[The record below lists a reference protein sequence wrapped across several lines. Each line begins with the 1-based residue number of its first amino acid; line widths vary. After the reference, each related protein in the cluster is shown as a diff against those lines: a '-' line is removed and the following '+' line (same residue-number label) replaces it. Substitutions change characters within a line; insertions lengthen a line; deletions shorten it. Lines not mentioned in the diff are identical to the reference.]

1 MTDTI
6 QTPADTADTDAS
18 EAVPAEEFLHLHPA
32 DIIIGSNVR
41 TDVRADHKEFCKS
54 IKERGVLEAVTVYR
68 NEDGQYV
75 LLRGQRRTITAAK
88 VGTPTGL
95 IPARVVPQPAD
106 ADRIGDQMV
115 ENIHRAGMREA
126 EIVAGVEQLALL
138 GVSAAQIAKRTS
150 IDRPTVNAALA
161 VTKADQ
167 SRNRLDAGDLTLE
180 EAAIFAEFEHDP
192 EAVERLENA
201 KRYRQSLAHVAQRL
215 RDEAAEREADAAEV
229 ERLRA
234 EGLPVLSAEEV
245 AEVAEADE
253 VLRIE
258 RLVTED
264 GEPLPEEEWPD
275 VPGARVQVVKEW
287 VYAEDEYDEEQED
300 GSDEE
305 DEDDEPYQQYVPV
318 WVVTDLA
325 ASGLRRR
332 GGGSGTTTADSG
344 NESESEEEAEARR
357 EERRR
362 VIANNKAWASGDGA
376 PRVAGRVRGPQD
388 RPEGCRGP
396 DLRGRRDRPPL
407 AEQGD
412 GPPAPDALH
421 AARDRRPD
429 RLLRRGV
436 RGVPQD
442 RDQGEHAEGRDHDH
456 SRRRRCRVGG
466 HDRQALVAQPDRV
479 GCPRARRARGVGLP
493 AQRGRADPARRGAV
507 AEHRGRRRR
516 RRRGQRQR
524 RLIGSPSPTEGG
536 SFLWRTALSGIETIE

>member
-6 QTPADTADTDAS
+6 QTPAATATDEAS
-18 EAVPAEEFLHLHPA
+18 EAVQAEEFLYLDPA
-32 DIIIGSNVR
+32 EIIIGTNVR
-41 TDVRADHKEFCKS
+41 TDLRADHKEFRKS

-75 LLRGQRRTITAAK
+75 LLRGQRRTVTAAE

-150 IDRPTVNAALA
+150 IDRPTVNAGLA

-167 SRNRLDAGDLTLE
+167 SRNRLDSGDLTLE

-201 KRYRQSLAHVAQRL
+201 KRWRRSLAHEAQRL

-245 AEVAEADE
+245 EEADE

-264 GEPLPEEEWPD
+264 GEPLAEEEWPN

-287 VYAEDEYDEEQED
+287 VYPEDD
-300 GSDEE
+300 SDEE
-305 DEDDEPYQQYVPV
+305 HEDDEPAEPYQQYVPV
-318 WVVTDLA
+318 WVVTDLD

-332 GGGSGTTTADSG
+332 GGGSSSTASADEG
-344 NESESEEEAEARR
+344 GESEEEAEARR

-362 VIANNKAWASGDGA
+362 VIANNEAWASAETVRREWLATFVARKTAPKGA
-376 PRVAGRVRGPQD
+376 EALICEAVVTGHHSLSKAMDHRHPMLFTLLGVDVPTGYYGAGYEECHKIATKASTPKAAAMTTLAAIVAAWEATTGKHSWRNPTAWDARVLG
-388 RPEGCRGP
+388 
-396 DLRGRRDRPPL
+396 
-407 AEQGD
+407 
-412 GPPAPDALH
+412 
-421 AARDRRPD
+421 
-429 RLLRRGV
+429 
-436 RGVPQD
+436 
-442 RDQGEHAEGRDHDH
+442 
-456 SRRRRCRVGG
+456 
-466 HDRQALVAQPDRV
+466 ALVEWGYQPSEVERILL
-479 GCPRARRARGVGLP
+479 GEEP
-493 AQRGRADPARRGAV
+493 Q
-507 AEHRGRRRR
+507 
-516 RRRGQRQR
+516 
-524 RLIGSPSPTEGG
+524 PSTETDGDDNAG
-536 SFLWRTALSGIETIE
+536 EASDSAA

>member
-6 QTPADTADTDAS
+6 QTPADTAAD
-18 EAVPAEEFLHLHPA
+18 EATEVVQAEEFLYLDPA
-32 DIIIGSNVR
+32 DIIIGTNVR
-41 TDVRADHKEFCKS
+41 TDLRADHKEFRKS

-75 LLRGQRRTITAAK
+75 LLRGQRRTVTAAE

-167 SRNRLDAGDLTLE
+167 SRNRLDSGDLTLE

-201 KRYRQSLAHVAQRL
+201 KRWRRSLAHEAQRL

-234 EGLPVLSAEEV
+234 EGLPVLSAEDVE
-245 AEVAEADE
+245 EADE

-264 GEPLPEEEWPD
+264 GEPLPEEEWPN
-275 VPGARVQVVKEW
+275 VPGARVHVVKEW
-287 VYAEDEYDEEQED
+287 VYPEDEYDEESED
-300 GSDEE
+300 GDESE
-305 DEDDEPYQQYVPV
+305 DEDYEPAEPYQQYVPV

-332 GGGSGTTTADSG
+332 GFSGSTTTDSSDEG
-344 NESESEEEAEARR
+344 ESEEEAEARR

-362 VIANNKAWASGDGA
+362 VIANNKAWASAETVRREWLATFVARKTAPKGA
-376 PRVAGRVRGPQD
+376 EALICEAVVTGHHSLSKAMDHRHPMLFTLLGVD
-388 RPEGCRGP
+388 RPTGYYG
-396 DLRGRRDRPPL
+396 
-407 AEQGD
+407 A
-412 GPPAPDALH
+412 
-421 AARDRRPD
+421 
-429 RLLRRGV
+429 
-436 RGVPQD
+436 
-442 RDQGEHAEGRDHDH
+442 
-456 SRRRRCRVGG
+456 G
-466 HDRQALVAQPDRV
+466 HDECHKIATKASTPKAATMTTLAAVIAAWEATTGKHSWRNPTAWDARVLGALVEWGYQPSDVERILL
-479 GCPRARRARGVGLP
+479 GEEP
-493 AQRGRADPARRGAV
+493 QTST
-507 AEHRGRRRR
+507 
-516 RRRGQRQR
+516 
-524 RLIGSPSPTEGG
+524 GSDEPEDEASGTEA
-536 SFLWRTALSGIETIE
+536 SDSAA

>member
-6 QTPADTADTDAS
+6 ETPADTAAD
-18 EAVPAEEFLHLHPA
+18 EATEAAQAEEFLYLDPA
-32 DIIIGSNVR
+32 DIIIGTNVR
-41 TDVRADHKEFCKS
+41 TDLRADHKEFRKS

-68 NEDGQYV
+68 NEDGQHV
-75 LLRGQRRTITAAK
+75 LLRGQRRTVTAAE

-167 SRNRLDAGDLTLE
+167 SRNRLDSGDLTLE

-201 KRYRQSLAHVAQRL
+201 KRWRRSLAHEAQRL

-245 AEVAEADE
+245 AEADE

-264 GEPLPEEEWPD
+264 GEPLPEEEWPN
-275 VPGARVQVVKEW
+275 VPGARVHVVKEW
-287 VYAEDEYDEEQED
+287 VYPEDEYDEESED
-300 GSDEE
+300 GDESE
-305 DEDDEPYQQYVPV
+305 DEDYEPAEPYRQYVPV

-325 ASGLRRR
+325 ACGLRRR
-332 GGGSGTTTADSG
+332 GASGSTTADSSDEG
-344 NESESEEEAEARR
+344 ESEEQAEARR

-362 VIANNKAWASGDGA
+362 VIANNKAWASAETVRREWLATFVARKTAPKGA
-376 PRVAGRVRGPQD
+376 EALICEAVVTGHHSLSKAMDHRHPMLFTLLGIDVPTGYYGAGYEECHKIATKASTPKAATMTTLAAIVAAWEATTGKHSWRSPTAWDARVLG
-388 RPEGCRGP
+388 
-396 DLRGRRDRPPL
+396 
-407 AEQGD
+407 
-412 GPPAPDALH
+412 ALVEWGYQ
-421 AARDRRPD
+421 PSEVE
-429 RLLRRGV
+429 RLLL
-436 RGVPQD
+436 
-442 RDQGEHAEGRDHDH
+442 GEEQSTGSDEPGAEASDDEA
-456 SRRRRCRVGG
+456 S
-466 HDRQALVAQPDRV
+466 DSAA
-479 GCPRARRARGVGLP
+479 
-493 AQRGRADPARRGAV
+493 
-507 AEHRGRRRR
+507 
-516 RRRGQRQR
+516 
-524 RLIGSPSPTEGG
+524 
-536 SFLWRTALSGIETIE
+536 

>member
-1 MTDTI
+1 MEDNRMTDTI
-6 QTPADTADTDAS
+6 QTPADTATDEATDA
-18 EAVPAEEFLHLHPA
+18 VQAEEFLYLDPA
-32 DIIIGSNVR
+32 DIIIGTNVR
-41 TDVRADHKEFCKS
+41 TDLRPDHKEFRKS

-75 LLRGQRRTITAAK
+75 LLRGQRRTVTAAE

-167 SRNRLDAGDLTLE
+167 SRNRLDSGDLTLE

-192 EAVERLENA
+192 EAVQRLENA
-201 KRYRQSLAHVAQRL
+201 KRWRRSLTHEAQRL
-215 RDEAAEREADAAEV
+215 RDEAAERDADAAEV

-234 EGLPVLSAEEV
+234 EGLPVLSAE
-245 AEVAEADE
+245 EVAEADE

-264 GEPLPEEEWPD
+264 GEPLPEEEWPN

-287 VYAEDEYDEEQED
+287 VYPEDEYDEEHED
-300 GSDEE
+300 DG
-305 DEDDEPYQQYVPV
+305 DEDDEPAEPYQQYMPV
-318 WVVTDLA
+318 WVVTDLD

-332 GGGSGTTTADSG
+332 GGSGSTTTDSG
-344 NESESEEEAEARR
+344 DESESDEEAEARR

-362 VIANNKAWASGDGA
+362 VIANNKAWASAETVRREWLATFVARKTAPKGA
-376 PRVAGRVRGPQD
+376 
-388 RPEGCRGP
+388 E
-396 DLRGRRDRPPL
+396 
-407 AEQGD
+407 
-412 GPPAPDALH
+412 ALICEAVVTGH
-421 AARDRRPD
+421 HSLSKAMDHRHPMLFT
-429 RLLRRGV
+429 LLGIE
-436 RGVPQD
+436 VPT
-442 RDQGEHAEGRDHDH
+442 GYYGA
-456 SRRRRCRVGG
+456 G
-466 HDRQALVAQPDRV
+466 HDECHKIATKASTPKAATMTTLAAAVAAWEATTGKHSWRNPTAWDARVLGALVEWGYQPSEVERILLGEEPQPSTED
-479 GCPRARRARGVGLP
+479 
-493 AQRGRADPARRGAV
+493 DSDD
-507 AEHRGRRRR
+507 AEA
-516 RRRGQRQR
+516 
-524 RLIGSPSPTEGG
+524 SDS
-536 SFLWRTALSGIETIE
+536 AA

>member
-6 QTPADTADTDAS
+6 QTTADTAAEATDA
-18 EAVPAEEFLHLHPA
+18 VQAEEFLYLDPA
-32 DIIIGSNVR
+32 EIIIGTNVR
-41 TDVRADHKEFCKS
+41 TDLRADHKEFRKS

-75 LLRGQRRTITAAK
+75 LLRGQRRTVTAAE

-150 IDRPTVNAALA
+150 IDRPTVNAALV

-167 SRNRLDAGDLTLE
+167 SRNRLDSGDLTLE

-192 EAVERLENA
+192 EAVERLETA
-201 KRYRQSLAHVAQRL
+201 KRWRRSLAHEAQRL

-245 AEVAEADE
+245 AEADE

-264 GEPLPEEEWPD
+264 GESLPEEEWPN

-287 VYAEDEYDEEQED
+287 VYPEDEYDEEH
-300 GSDEE
+300 
-305 DEDDEPYQQYVPV
+305 EDDEPAEPYQQYLPV
-318 WVVTDLA
+318 WVVTDLD

-332 GGGSGTTTADSG
+332 GGGSSSTASADEG
-344 NESESEEEAEARR
+344 GESEEEAEARR

-362 VIANNKAWASGDGA
+362 VIANNKAWASAETVRREWLATFVARKTAPKGA
-376 PRVAGRVRGPQD
+376 EALICEAVVAGHHSLSKAMDHRHPMLFTLLGVDVPTGYYGAGHEECHKIATKASTPKAATMTTLAAIVAAWEATTGKHSWRNPTAWDTRVLG
-388 RPEGCRGP
+388 
-396 DLRGRRDRPPL
+396 
-407 AEQGD
+407 
-412 GPPAPDALH
+412 
-421 AARDRRPD
+421 
-429 RLLRRGV
+429 
-436 RGVPQD
+436 
-442 RDQGEHAEGRDHDH
+442 
-456 SRRRRCRVGG
+456 
-466 HDRQALVAQPDRV
+466 ALVQWGYQPSEVERILLGEKPQPSTEDDSDDD
-479 GCPRARRARGVGLP
+479 
-493 AQRGRADPARRGAV
+493 ADEASDSA
-507 AEHRGRRRR
+507 A
-516 RRRGQRQR
+516 
-524 RLIGSPSPTEGG
+524 
-536 SFLWRTALSGIETIE
+536 

>member
-6 QTPADTADTDAS
+6 QTPADTATDEAS
-18 EAVPAEEFLHLHPA
+18 EAVQAEEFLYLDPA
-32 DIIIGSNVR
+32 EIIIGTNVR
-41 TDVRADHKEFCKS
+41 TDLRADHKEFRKS

-75 LLRGQRRTITAAK
+75 LLRGQRRTVTAAE

-150 IDRPTVNAALA
+150 IDRPTVNAALV

-167 SRNRLDAGDLTLE
+167 SRNRLDSGDLTLE

-201 KRYRQSLAHVAQRL
+201 KRWRRSLAHEAQRL

-245 AEVAEADE
+245 AEADE

-264 GEPLPEEEWPD
+264 GESLPEEEWPN

-287 VYAEDEYDEEQED
+287 VYPEDEYDEDD
-300 GSDEE
+300 GGRGRRTTRPPSPTSSTCRCGSSPTSTRPACVVAAAGPAAPPAADE
-305 DEDDEPYQQYVPV
+305 
-318 WVVTDLA
+318 
-325 ASGLRRR
+325 
-332 GGGSGTTTADSG
+332 GG
-344 NESESEEEAEARR
+344 ESEEEAEARR

-362 VIANNKAWASGDGA
+362 VIANNKAWASAETVRREWLATFVARKTAPKGA
-376 PRVAGRVRGPQD
+376 EALICEAVVTGHHSLSKAMDHRHPMLFTLLGVDVPTGYYGAGYEECHKIATKASTPKAATMTTLAAIVAAWEATTGKHSWRNPTAWDARVLG
-388 RPEGCRGP
+388 
-396 DLRGRRDRPPL
+396 
-407 AEQGD
+407 
-412 GPPAPDALH
+412 
-421 AARDRRPD
+421 
-429 RLLRRGV
+429 
-436 RGVPQD
+436 
-442 RDQGEHAEGRDHDH
+442 
-456 SRRRRCRVGG
+456 
-466 HDRQALVAQPDRV
+466 ALVEWGYQPSEVERILLGEEPQPSTEDD
-479 GCPRARRARGVGLP
+479 GDDD
-493 AQRGRADPARRGAV
+493 ADEASDSA
-507 AEHRGRRRR
+507 A
-516 RRRGQRQR
+516 
-524 RLIGSPSPTEGG
+524 
-536 SFLWRTALSGIETIE
+536 

>member
-6 QTPADTADTDAS
+6 QTTPDEATDA
-18 EAVPAEEFLHLHPA
+18 VQAEEFLYIDPA
-32 DIIIGSNVR
+32 DIIIGTNVR
-41 TDVRADHKEFCKS
+41 ADLRPDHKEFRKS

-68 NEDGQYV
+68 NEEGQYV
-75 LLRGQRRTITAAK
+75 LLRGQRRTLTAAE

-126 EIVAGVEQLALL
+126 EIVAGVEQPALL

-167 SRNRLDAGDLTLE
+167 TRNRLDSGDLTLE

-192 EAVERLENA
+192 EAVQRLENT
-201 KRYRQSLAHVAQRL
+201 KRWGRSLAHESQRL

-245 AEVAEADE
+245 EEADE

-264 GEPLPEEEWPD
+264 GEPLPEEEWPN
-275 VPGARVQVVKEW
+275 VPGARVHVVKEW
-287 VYAEDEYDEEQED
+287 VYPEDAYDEESED
-300 GSDEE
+300 GTDEE
-305 DEDDEPYQQYVPV
+305 DDYEPAEPYQQYMPV

-332 GGGSGTTTADSG
+332 GGGSGSTATDSG
-344 NESESEEEAEARR
+344 DEGESEEEAEARR

-362 VIANNKAWASGDGA
+362 VIANNKAWASAETVRREWLIGFVARKTAPKCAEALICEAVVTGHHSLSKAMDHRHPMLFTLLGIDVPTGYYGA
-376 PRVAGRVRGPQD
+376 
-388 RPEGCRGP
+388 
-396 DLRGRRDRPPL
+396 
-407 AEQGD
+407 
-412 GPPAPDALH
+412 
-421 AARDRRPD
+421 
-429 RLLRRGV
+429 
-436 RGVPQD
+436 
-442 RDQGEHAEGRDHDH
+442 
-456 SRRRRCRVGG
+456 G
-466 HDRQALVAQPDRV
+466 HDECHRIATKASTPKAATMTTLAAVVAAWEATTGKHSWRNPTAWDARVLGALVEWGYQPSEVERILL
-479 GCPRARRARGVGLP
+479 GEEP
-493 AQRGRADPARRGAV
+493 Q
-507 AEHRGRRRR
+507 
-516 RRRGQRQR
+516 
-524 RLIGSPSPTEGG
+524 SSTEA
-536 SFLWRTALSGIETIE
+536 SDEASDSAA

>member
-6 QTPADTADTDAS
+6 QTPAATATDEAS
-18 EAVPAEEFLHLHPA
+18 EAVQAEEFLYLAPA
-32 DIIIGSNVR
+32 EIIIGTNVR
-41 TDVRADHKEFCKS
+41 TDLRADHKEFRKS

-68 NEDGQYV
+68 NEDCQYV
-75 LLRGQRRTITAAK
+75 LLRGQRRTVTAAE

-95 IPARVVPQPAD
+95 LPARVVPQPAD

-150 IDRPTVNAALA
+150 IDRPTVNAALV

-167 SRNRLDAGDLTLE
+167 SRNRLDSGDLTLE

-201 KRYRQSLAHVAQRL
+201 KRWRRSLAHEAQRL

-245 AEVAEADE
+245 AEAVE

-264 GEPLPEEEWPD
+264 GESLPEEEWPN

-287 VYAEDEYDEEQED
+287 VYP
-300 GSDEE
+300 E
-305 DEDDEPYQQYVPV
+305 DEDDEEHEDDEPAEPYQQYVPV
-318 WVVTDLA
+318 WVVTDLD

-332 GGGSGTTTADSG
+332 GGGSSSTASADEG
-344 NESESEEEAEARR
+344 GESEEEAEARR

-362 VIANNKAWASGDGA
+362 VIANNKAWASAETVRREWLTGFVARKTAPKGA
-376 PRVAGRVRGPQD
+376 
-388 RPEGCRGP
+388 E
-396 DLRGRRDRPPL
+396 
-407 AEQGD
+407 
-412 GPPAPDALH
+412 ALICEAVVTGH
-421 AARDRRPD
+421 HSLSKAMDHRHPMLFT
-429 RLLRRGV
+429 LLGID
-436 RGVPQD
+436 VPT
-442 RDQGEHAEGRDHDH
+442 GYYGA
-456 SRRRRCRVGG
+456 G
-466 HDRQALVAQPDRV
+466 HDECHKIATKASAPKAATMTTLAAVVAAWEATTGKHSWRNPTAWDARVLGALVEWGYQPSEVERILL
-479 GCPRARRARGVGLP
+479 GEEP
-493 AQRGRADPARRGAV
+493 Q
-507 AEHRGRRRR
+507 
-516 RRRGQRQR
+516 
-524 RLIGSPSPTEGG
+524 PSTETDGDDNAG
-536 SFLWRTALSGIETIE
+536 EASDSAA

>member
-6 QTPADTADTDAS
+6 QTPAATATDEAS
-18 EAVPAEEFLHLHPA
+18 EAVQAEEFLYLAPA
-32 DIIIGSNVR
+32 EIIIGTNVR
-41 TDVRADHKEFCKS
+41 TDLRADHKEFRKS

-68 NEDGQYV
+68 NEDGQHV
-75 LLRGQRRTITAAK
+75 LLRGQRRTVTAAE

-95 IPARVVPQPAD
+95 LPARVVPQPAD

-150 IDRPTVNAALA
+150 IDRPTVNAALV

-167 SRNRLDAGDLTLE
+167 SRNRLDSGDLTLE

-201 KRYRQSLAHVAQRL
+201 KRWRRSLAHEAQRL

-245 AEVAEADE
+245 AEADE

-264 GEPLPEEEWPD
+264 GESLPEEEWPN

-287 VYAEDEYDEEQED
+287 VYP
-300 GSDEE
+300 E
-305 DEDDEPYQQYVPV
+305 DEDDEEHEDDEPAEPYQQYVPV
-318 WVVTDLA
+318 WVVTDLD

-332 GGGSGTTTADSG
+332 GGGSSSTASADEG
-344 NESESEEEAEARR
+344 GESEEEAEARR

-362 VIANNKAWASGDGA
+362 VIANNKAWASAETVRREWLTGFVARKTAPKGA
-376 PRVAGRVRGPQD
+376 
-388 RPEGCRGP
+388 E
-396 DLRGRRDRPPL
+396 
-407 AEQGD
+407 
-412 GPPAPDALH
+412 ALICEAVVTGH
-421 AARDRRPD
+421 HSLSKAMDHRHPMLFT
-429 RLLRRGV
+429 LLGID
-436 RGVPQD
+436 VPT
-442 RDQGEHAEGRDHDH
+442 GYYGA
-456 SRRRRCRVGG
+456 G
-466 HDRQALVAQPDRV
+466 HDECHKIATKASAPKAATMTTLAAVVAAWEATTGKHSWRNPTAWDARVLGALVEWGYQPSEVERILLGEEPQPSTETD
-479 GCPRARRARGVGLP
+479 GDDN
-493 AQRGRADPARRGAV
+493 ADEASDSA
-507 AEHRGRRRR
+507 A
-516 RRRGQRQR
+516 
-524 RLIGSPSPTEGG
+524 
-536 SFLWRTALSGIETIE
+536 